1 MSYITITDL
10 PETQIDSVTGQEY
23 ILFTDTNGIS
33 KKFKVDTMV
42 TYVGNN
48 FDNTV
53 DEKLLTKVDKIVNK
67 GLSTED
73 FSTAEKEKLNSYC
86 NNSESSYPLN
96 YCGNIGESISCFLDI
111 NNNKIKIFTSDDK
124 SSFTGKLII
133 LYTKEI

>member
-1 MSYITITDL
+1 
-10 PETQIDSVTGQEY
+10 
-23 ILFTDTNGIS
+23 
-33 KKFKVDTMV
+33 MV

-86 NNSESSYPLN
+86 NNSES
-96 YCGNIGESISCFLDI
+96 ISCF
-111 NNNKIKIFTSDDK
+111 
-124 SSFTGKLII
+124 
-133 LYTKEI
+133 